1 MEEVPGERERG
12 RLAGNEADS
21 WRRKPGMP
29 RKRARCSRGCPLLAA
44 AFLATATVH
53 LSVNLIVPMPA
64 RVSPVPRPLERLRA
78 TPVAPNSTRRPA
90 PALAERLANLGS
102 PPRGLSAAPVDAV
115 NKSVGAQ
122 GPRRAAG
129 AGLPAC
135 NNTFLGA
142 GRCLHRRPPASQDEW
157 ARFLESGSGDP
168 DDVFGLTWYGCMG
181 LMGGRQV
188 SERGDASAVPWCLDG
203 SASWGACQHGEWLC
217 EAAYIGTSRATL
229 AVVDTA
235 MVLSLPESTLRFEHM
250 RAQFL
255 RLNLSEPFR
264 LPATRITPPP
274 SPLTAGSASPP
285 DLSEQELQRILGPFF
300 KKEFQFRGCVHALAL
315 CRRPCA
321 CARRL

>member
-1 MEEVPGERERG
+1 
-12 RLAGNEADS
+12 
-21 WRRKPGMP
+21 MP

-78 TPVAPNSTRRPA
+78 TPVAPNSTRRLHRPA

-102 PPRGLSAAPVDAV
+102 PPRGLSVAPVDAV

-142 GRCLHRRPPASQDEW
+142 GRCLHRRPPGSQDEW
-157 ARFLESGSGDP
+157 ARFLERSSGDP
-168 DDVFGLTWYGCMG
+168 EDAFGLTWYGCMG
-181 LMGGRQV
+181 LIGGRQV

-203 SASWGACQHGEWLC
+203 SASWGACQRGEWLC

-300 KKEFQFRGCVHALAL
+300 KKEFQFRGCVHALSL
-315 CRRPCA
+315 CRRPCV